1 MTESPQPN
9 SEPSTE
15 PDGLEAPTFR
25 RGAAHSF
32 ATLVALLV
40 LYYAL
45 PIGGRLEP
53 AGTVALTLVGLLV
66 GVVAI
71 TALAGS
77 QIRRQI
83 RWGRDANIRIQSL
96 LALVYLAIVLF
107 ATTYFSL
114 ATGTEEQFAGLVTK
128 TDALYFTLT
137 TLATVGFGDVHA
149 AGQAARAI
157 VTFQIA
163 FNLVVI
169 GALISTITS
178 RIRRGTHH
186 S

>member
-1 MTESPQPN
+1 MTESPEH
-9 SEPSTE
+9 EPSTQR
-15 PDGLEAPTFR
+15 DGLEPRTFR

-32 ATLVALLV
+32 ATLLALLV

-45 PIGGRLEP
+45 PIGGRLDTP
-53 AGTVALTLVGLLV
+53 GTVAITLAGLLV
-66 GVVAI
+66 GLVAI

-77 QIRRQI
+77 QIRHQI
-83 RWGRDANIRIQSL
+83 RSGGDANVRVQSL

-107 ATTYFSL
+107 ATASFSL
-114 ATGTEEQFAGLVTK
+114 ATATEAQFVGLETK
-128 TDALYFTLT
+128 TDALYFTMS

-169 GALISTITS
+169 GALVSTITG
-178 RIRRGTHH
+178 RIRRGAHG
-186 S
+186 SRE